1 MEQAEF
7 LAAQQQAEAQ
17 GAGYAVLTLAA
28 VTGTTSPHPGKLLV
42 FEDGRTLGT
51 IGGGPGSTLPYR
63 TRWR

>member
-28 VTGTTSPHPGKLLV
+28 VTGTTSRTQGKLL
-42 FEDGRTLGT
+42 FSSDFWKRN
-51 IGGGPGSTLPYR
+51 
-63 TRWR
+63 